1 MDRQD
6 FQIILAQKGLVR
18 SQKMGYVNGAFIKE
32 YALKKELP
40 KSQLNAVVY
49 KPKTKYD
56 KGREVKST
64 DDGAV
69 SIVELKNAHP
79 NFEGLIFEP
88 QPGKDAD
95 INKAMKMYADAY
107 NMPVAC
113 NINGYFREFFPC
125 LKKQTAESM

>member
-1 MDRQD
+1 MNGQD
-6 FQIILAQKGLVR
+6 FQIVLAQKGLVR
-18 SQKMGYVNGAFIKE
+18 SKKIGYINGAFIEE
-32 YALKKELP
+32 YAIKKELP
-40 KSQLNAVVY
+40 KSQLNAIVY

-56 KGREVKST
+56 KGIEIKNT
-64 DDGAV
+64 DAAATT
-69 SIVELKNAHP
+69 IVELKKTHP

-95 INKAMKMYADAY
+95 INKAMKIYARAY

-125 LKKQTAESM
+125 

>member
-1 MDRQD
+1 MNKLD

-18 SQKMGYVNGAFIKE
+18 SKNIGYVNGAFIEE
-32 YALKKELP
+32 YALKCDLP

-56 KGREVKST
+56 RGIEIKNT
-64 DDGAV
+64 DEGAAT
-69 SIVELKNAHP
+69 IIELKDAHP

-95 INKAMKMYADAY
+95 INKAMKIYADAY

-113 NINGYFREFFPC
+113 NINGYFREFFPY
-125 LKKQTAESM
+125 LSGKIS

>member
-95 INKAMKMYADAY
+95 INKAMKIYADAY